1 MWWHLVD
8 RHLLVM
14 SSADAMYDI
23 EGGGSDRVQQGYRIE
38 PLNRLAFPKG
48 KIPRCEISG
57 QAASVA
63 CITPHITLYY
73 ATEEQAEQAWHGK
86 AIDLGALRIMV
97 IREFIV
103 FTSSRVAC
111 RLTAAMVVAS
121 ALSTPHEHRDP
132 SSALPTRDSSA
143 AKSCMRRM
151 CTECVMAHFR
161 V

>member
-1 MWWHLVD
+1 MN
-8 RHLLVM
+8 
-14 SSADAMYDI
+14 SAGAMYGI

-86 AIDLGALRIMV
+86 ALGALRIMV
-97 IREFIV
+97 TREVMWSPHRGSHHADIN
-103 FTSSRVAC
+103 SC
-111 RLTAAMVVAS
+111 EMVVAS
-121 ALSTPHEHRDP
+121 AL
-132 SSALPTRDSSA
+132 PT
-143 AKSCMRRM
+143 
-151 CTECVMAHFR
+151 T
-161 V
+161 